1 MEWVITSLI
10 GLLGGVLSGMFG
22 IGGGVVI
29 VPMLILLLGYGQ
41 HRAQGT
47 SLAVLLPPIGILGV
61 MNYWR
66 AGHVE
71 LRSAALIAAGF
82 ILGGYVGSKITLAL
96 PAATVRKAFA
106 VVLILLA
113 VQLLL
118 KKDVPAAPAVEASPA
133 GASGEATG

>member
-1 MEWVITSLI
+1 MEWLIASLI

-96 PAATVRKAFA
+96 PAATVRKTFA

-118 KKDVPAAPAVEASPA
+118 KKDAPAAPAVEASPA
-133 GASGEATG
+133 GAPSEGPG